1 MFQRIKQ
8 QLRASVLGFVVSGAL
23 VSAASVSVAFAEE
36 GSVSDAIKNALP
48 HVPIASVQAMPV
60 PGIYQVVTEG
70 GEIFYVDEK
79 AKHAFT
85 GDLLAIQGPGKFV
98 SLSEKVRREQR
109 AKIAQKHA
117 KIIQDVD
124 RATTVTFSAEGEKK
138 GEIFVFTDTDCGYCR
153 KLHIEVPALT
163 KMGIDVHYLA
173 WPRAGVNSDT
183 GKDMSNIWC
192 AKDQLG
198 AMDLAKQGQQV
209 PDQEQCDTPIQAHLD
224 LGVKLGVRGT
234 PAIFL
239 NDGRQVGG
247 YKPAKEIAADLGL

>member
-23 VSAASVSVAFAEE
+23 VSAASVGVAFAEE
-36 GSVSDAIKNALP
+36 GSVSDAIKKVLP
-48 HVPIASVQAMPV
+48 HMSIVSVQEMPV
-60 PGIYQVVTEG
+60 PGIYQVVAEG

-98 SLSEKVRREQR
+98 SLSEKVRSEQR
-109 AKIAQKHA
+109 A

-124 RATTVTFSAEGEKK
+124 RATMVTFSAEGEKK
-138 GEIFVFTDTDCGYCR
+138 AEIFVFTDTHCGYCR
-153 KLHIEVPALT
+153 KLHMEVPALT
-163 KMGIDVHYLA
+163 KMGVDVHYLA
-173 WPRAGVNSDT
+173 WPRAGVNSAT
-183 GKDMSNIWC
+183 GKEMSNIWC

-247 YKPAKEIAADLGL
+247 YRPAKDIAADLGL